1 MYSDLYCF
9 LLDIIS
15 PTTGIRGSRCHPHH
29 QRSTDSITP
38 GDWYDCTSR
47 RGYFL
52 FCYTIGMTKPE
63 ARPRPYVGV
72 SGVVNHK
79 YNLPT
84 GQTVTEP
91 QDLFVE
97 AYADTAGLFKT
108 NRMLALG
115 VKATH
120 MTQFQSRENKYG
132 REWYPV
138 GDELTT
144 ALHPNRTNPNVTAV
158 AQIYL
163 DKNHVSNS
171 HYRDVLVE
179 AIATRG
185 QQWLQAIQFDM
196 LPWHGNEG
204 MLRFASGVRE
214 DYDVTVILQCY
225 KDIMDELGPKRVVQR
240 LGRYA
245 YGIDYILFD
254 ASHGTGQRMD
264 ARRLGD
270 FLHEAYSS
278 TALRH
283 VNFAVA
289 GGLDA
294 QTVREDLPGLLAK
307 YPELSWDAEA
317 KLHPINNMA
326 KRPLQMDITKAYLQA
341 STDVIKKSS
350 A

>member
-1 MYSDLYCF
+1 
-9 LLDIIS
+9 
-15 PTTGIRGSRCHPHH
+15 
-29 QRSTDSITP
+29 
-38 GDWYDCTSR
+38 
-47 RGYFL
+47 
-52 FCYTIGMTKPE
+52 
-63 ARPRPYVGV
+63 
-72 SGVVNHK
+72 
-79 YNLPT
+79 
-84 GQTVTEP
+84 
-91 QDLFVE
+91 
-97 AYADTAGLFKT
+97 
-108 NRMLALG
+108 MLALG

-120 MTQFQSRENKYG
+120 MTQFQGQENKYG

-144 ALHPNRTNPNVTAV
+144 ALRPNRTNPNVLAV

-163 DKNHVSNS
+163 DKNYATNPQ
-171 HYRDVLVE
+171 YRNALVKR
-179 AIATRG
+179 IATRG

-204 MLRFASGVRE
+204 MLQFASDVRE
-214 DYDVTVILQCY
+214 DYDVMVMLQCY

-254 ASHGTGQRMD
+254 ASHGTGQRRD

-270 FLHEAYSS
+270 FLQEAYSS

-294 QTVREDLPGLLAK
+294 QAVREDLPGLLAK
-307 YPELSWDAEA
+307 YPDLSWDAEG
-317 KLHPINNMA
+317 KLHPVNNMA
-326 KRPLQMDITKAYLQA
+326 KQPLQMDITKAYLQA
-341 STDVIKKSS
+341 SADVINQSMRRK
-350 A
+350 